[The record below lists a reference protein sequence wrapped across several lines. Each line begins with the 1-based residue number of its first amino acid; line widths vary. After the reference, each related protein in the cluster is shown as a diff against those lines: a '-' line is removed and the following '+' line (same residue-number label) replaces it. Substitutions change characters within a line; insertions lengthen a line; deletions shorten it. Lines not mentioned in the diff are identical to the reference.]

1 MLDKQHLKMPW
12 VISIIKNQKFAL
24 SSLYVQEMVLVPR
37 IVSVPRAPIEVRGVI
52 NLRGRVLPL
61 LDMRRMF
68 GMPAM
73 SDECDAFIELLNARE
88 QDHKNWLGK
97 LDTAVQNHELF
108 TGELDPHKCAFGKW
122 YDAFTTDDLILKG
135 MLKRFD
141 APHKAIHGVGAKANE
156 FIQNGKFEEAEN
168 LVEETR
174 HRELA
179 QLMDVFNKTRDR
191 LRESHF
197 EIAVI
202 CKDETRSIAVTVDSV
217 EVVEKLDPDAFDEA
231 PMQELGEHGRL
242 VCGVGRSVGASEL
255 IMLIDARRILHGGT
269 VEQLEIESA

>member
-1 MLDKQHLKMPW
+1 MIDEQFIEMPW
-12 VISIIKNQKFAL
+12 VITIIKNQKFAL

-37 IVSVPRAPIEVRGVI
+37 IVSMPRAPIEVRGVI

-97 LDTAVQNHELF
+97 LDTAVQSRELF

-122 YDAFTTDDLILKG
+122 YDAFTTDDLILKS

-141 APHKAIHGVGAKANE
+141 APHKAIHAVGAKANE
-156 FIQNGKFEEAEN
+156 FIQGGKFEEAVN

-174 HRELA
+174 HGELA
-179 QLMDVFNKTRDR
+179 QLMDVFDKTRNR
-191 LRESHF
+191 LKESHF

-202 CKDETRSIAVTVDSV
+202 CKDDTRSIAVTVDSV
-217 EVVEKLDPDAFDEA
+217 EVVEKLDPGAFDEA
-231 PMQELGEHGRL
+231 PLRELGEHGRL
-242 VCGVGRSVGASEL
+242 VCGVGRGAGESEL
-255 IMLIDARRILHGGT
+255 IMLIDARRILHGDT
-269 VEQLEIESA
+269 VDQLEIKPA